1 MSNKS
6 KSKKNA
12 ETTVQPTQD
21 AFLRQKTVAVYENST
36 MVTDVTTGEI
46 LRQEQTVKA
55 RTSSEPDYIKVY
67 YKTMMAVNE
76 IDEIP
81 LNFLLAL
88 SAQIGFANGERIL
101 FYNNKTTRR
110 FISDYCDIGDSMTAK
125 YIKRCVAKG
134 ILFPTGD
141 RGTYEVNPWLI
152 AKGKWERIRELQ
164 ASFEF
169 VSGKW
174 KRVDTLKSKEEMEAE
189 KAKKDEDPVKRE
201 ERNEQLAG
209 QMRIADTD
217 MNITEEAG

>member
-1 MSNKS
+1 MG
-6 KSKKNA
+6 KKKA
-12 ETTVQPTQD
+12 DTTVQPMQD
-21 AFLRQKTVAVYENST
+21 SFLRSKTVAVYENST
-36 MVTDVTTGEI
+36 TVTDVTTGEI

-55 RTSSEPDYIKVY
+55 RTSTEPDYIKVY

-110 FISDYCDIGDSMTAK
+110 YISDYCNIGDSMTAK
-125 YIKRCVAKG
+125 YIKRSVAKG
-134 ILFPTGD
+134 ILFPTAD

-174 KRVDTLKSKEEMEAE
+174 KRVDTLKSKEEVEAE
-189 KAKKDEDPVKRE
+189 KAENEESVKQE
-201 ERNEQLAG
+201 EHDKQLAG